1 MIINTEDRTGG
12 KALIEIP
19 AWLKLI
25 LCTGLSIAAFAARIP
40 SLLFLLISAE
50 AAALI
55 IFRGWPVSLRQEARM
70 FLCQTAIIS
79 VLYAVRF
86 GFPDSIVPALTI
98 SLQLFLALYP
108 GLIFVRSTPQ
118 SQIVKTLSYIMSNTS
133 AFVLSTSIKFVPLI
147 FGEAR
152 EIYEIQVLR
161 GARILPGNLIKPWNW
176 PDFVSCVV
184 VPAIIRCLVMADEIA
199 VSAQARKFGAKRKRT
214 CWPGEGINQ
223 EEE

>member
-1 MIINTEDRTGG
+1 LIVKAEDRTGK
-12 KALIEIP
+12 KALIETP

-25 LCTGLSIAAFAARIP
+25 ICTSLSIAALAARTP

-50 AAALI
+50 ATALI
-55 IFRGWPVSLRQEARM
+55 IFRGWPASLRQEAMM
-70 FLCQTAIIS
+70 FLCQTVVIS
-79 VLYAVRF
+79 VLYAIRF
-86 GFPDSIVPALTI
+86 EFPESIVPALTI

-118 SQIVKTLSYIMSNTS
+118 SQIVKALSYIMSNRS

-152 EIYEIQVLR
+152 EIYELQVLR
-161 GARILPGNLIKPWNW
+161 GARILPRNLIKPSNW
-176 PDFVSCVV
+176 PDLVNCVV
-184 VPAIIRCLVMADEIA
+184 VPAIIRCFVMAGEIA
-199 VSAQARKFGAKRKRT
+199 VAAQARRFGAKRKRT
-214 CWPGEGINQ
+214 CWPGEGGNQ